1 MVVPLVILALFAVFL
16 GWIGAE
22 SLGNPFERF
31 IHFTGAEAP
40 PPNFGL
46 LLVSIAIAVAGWAAA
61 GAIYLWRI
69 VPSETLRRAM
79 PWAYT
84 LLVRRYYVDDIY
96 AWVFIGVGGLVM
108 RLAGLFDRFV
118 IDGLV
123 NLTGWLARQFGLGL
137 RYLQTGRE
145 ETYLLLVF
153 LGVVVIVVVR
163 LVW

>member
-1 MVVPLVILALFAVFL
+1 MVVPLAILAVFAVFL
-16 GWIGAE
+16 GWVGAE

-31 IHFTGAEAP
+31 IHFPGVEPVPA
-40 PPNFGL
+40 NFGL

-61 GAIYLWRI
+61 AAIYVWRI
-69 VPSETLRRAM
+69 VPSESLRQAM

-84 LLVRRYYVDDIY
+84 LLVRRYFVDDIY

-108 RLAGLFDRFV
+108 RLAGLFDRYV

-123 NLTGWLARQFGLGL
+123 NLIGWLARQAGLGL
-137 RYLQTGRE
+137 RYIQTGRE

-153 LGVVVIVVVR
+153 LGVIVIVVVR